1 MSVALVG
8 GLDRLKRQYESAAQ
22 QYGIT
27 LKIFNGK
34 EAGLGEK
41 MGNPEMVILLTA
53 MVSHSARL
61 EVMHHGRSV
70 GAPIVFLHS
79 CGVSGLRR
87 HLAGIQSV
95 AKA

>member
-22 QYGIT
+22 QCGIT

-41 MGNPEMVILLTA
+41 MGKPEMVILLTG

-61 EVMHHGRSV
+61 AVVQCGRSTGV
-70 GAPIVFLHS
+70 PVIFLHTS
-79 CGVSGLRR
+79 GVSGLRR
-87 HLAGIQSV
+87 RLAGIRLRGHD
-95 AKA
+95 